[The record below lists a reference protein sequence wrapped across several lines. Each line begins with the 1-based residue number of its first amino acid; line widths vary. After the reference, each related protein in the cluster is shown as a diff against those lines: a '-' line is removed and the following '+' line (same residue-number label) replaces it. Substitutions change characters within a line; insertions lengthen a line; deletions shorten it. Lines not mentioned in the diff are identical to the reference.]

1 MHASRPRVV
10 FKAEDFDSLVEPLGL
25 ETNEAKAD
33 HLGVDP
39 GNLSRIRRGQP
50 VSAEF
55 IARVRLKFPRVPY
68 ERLFREEIA

>member
-10 FKAEDFDSLVEPLGL
+10 LRTDDFDNLVEPLGI
-25 ETNEAKAD
+25 ETNDAKATE
-33 HLGVDP
+33 LGVDP

-55 IARVRLKFPRVPY
+55 IARVRLKYPHVPY